1 MPGQT
6 TRQQIEVVPDR
17 EALVRVACELI
28 TAAAAV
34 SMGRRGAFRIAL
46 AGGST
51 PRPIYA
57 AMAEDP
63 YIDWSQWQLFWSDER
78 CVPPTSPDSNYRM
91 VKEALLDRLPQ
102 PPGLVFR
109 MAGEGEPAAA
119 AAAYERTVCE
129 LVPPNPNAGTG
140 DTPRFDMIL
149 LGMGADGHTASLF
162 PGTAALGDT
171 QRLVVANEVP
181 KLGATRLTFTYRL
194 INAARRVLIL
204 VSGAEKAAVLREV
217 LNGPRQV
224 AQLPVQG
231 VQPIK
236 GTVTW
241 LVDEAAYGEVSKQTE

>member
-1 MPGQT
+1 
-6 TRQQIEVVPDR
+6 
-17 EALVRVACELI
+17 
-28 TAAAAV
+28 
-34 SMGRRGAFRIAL
+34 
-46 AGGST
+46 
-51 PRPIYA
+51 
-57 AMAEDP
+57 
-63 YIDWSQWQLFWSDER
+63 
-78 CVPPTSPDSNYRM
+78 
-91 VKEALLDRLPQ
+91 
-102 PPGLVFR
+102 
-109 MAGEGEPAAA
+109 
-119 AAAYERTVCE
+119 
-129 LVPPNPNAGTG
+129 PNAGTG